1 MKIND
6 MTKIVIVS
14 VLALAILMIFASVEP
29 LVLVGF
35 VYDHFVVGYIVVSIV
50 VIGYAVW
57 SNLKRE
63 S

>member
-6 MTKIVIVS
+6 MTKIVIVG
-14 VLALAILMIFASVEP
+14 VLALAILMVFASVEP
-29 LVLVGF
+29 LVLVEF
-35 VYDHFVVGYIVVSIV
+35 VYDHFVVGYIVISIV